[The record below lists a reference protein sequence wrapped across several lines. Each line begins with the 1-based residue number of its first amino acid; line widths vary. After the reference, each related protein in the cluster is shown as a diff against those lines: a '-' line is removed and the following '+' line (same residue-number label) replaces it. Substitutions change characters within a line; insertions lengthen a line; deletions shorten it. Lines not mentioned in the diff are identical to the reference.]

1 MKALILAAGEGNRFR
16 ELTKQKPKAI
26 LQIAGMPLLGRIL
39 RGLKEAGIQDVWIVV
54 GYKADLLRKEF
65 GEKYAGLMHACSHL
79 RNASLLVNRNYVSF
93 SSNRYYVRL

>member
-39 RGLKEAGIQDVWIVV
+39 RGLKEAGIQDV
-54 GYKADLLRKEF
+54 
-65 GEKYAGLMHACSHL
+65 
-79 RNASLLVNRNYVSF
+79 
-93 SSNRYYVRL
+93 